1 MKSQRFARAILA
13 WIILAFAFP
22 LVVKAQGRRGSE
34 ESRLLRDAAALESR
48 GDYERAEMVLR
59 RLLDIDPSSTGGVFA
74 LERVFRAQG
83 KPEKILPVV
92 DVFLDTNSSASGVRY
107 VKLRVLADLDSLEAL
122 EVEAALWFE
131 SDPGSEEPYRE
142 VARVYEDVFGVDR
155 AIETLRIGREATGR
169 DDALALE
176 MGDLLAVTGAVDSAV
191 EEWATA
197 VGEDGSQA
205 AGIVRRIKELEDGKE
220 NAGHQLVDHLA
231 TSGVVARQR
240 AGARI
245 ALDLGLENTALDLSR
260 RVASDLE
267 GRTREIFLSEVAR
280 RAREGGLSLVASWA
294 YEQLGQ
300 GASTPSE
307 RRQFDQRIID
317 VALAAGDTT
326 AALEAQRR
334 VANSFSLE
342 SIDRRRATAQVI
354 RLESARANP
363 SRLTQLLQTF
373 RDEFPNAP
381 ELDDLAA
388 TVAKGLQVRGDLVGA
403 AAVLD
408 GIEGP
413 QSGLERAYLMLDMG
427 EIAEG
432 RGALLNVIEGLQP
445 TEATD
450 VIQFVGLLGRLSEEA
465 ADVLARA
472 GVLAHRGIVN
482 EAVNILVDGT
492 DELEG
497 KEHPPLLAEAARIA
511 DRGKAFEQGASI
523 RTRLISE
530 YPEAPELGDAALA
543 LARYRARTP
552 DGIEQA
558 IAILEELITT
568 RPNAAVVPDARVE
581 LEKLKGG

>member
-13 WIILAFAFP
+13 WIILAFAVP
-22 LVVKAQGRRGSE
+22 LVVEAQGRRGSE
-34 ESRLLRDAAALESR
+34 ESRLLRNAAALESR

-92 DVFLDTNSSASGVRY
+92 DVFIDTNSSASGVRY

-122 EVEAALWFE
+122 ELEAALWFK

-176 MGDLLAVTGAVDSAV
+176 MGDLLAATGAVDSAV

-220 NAGHQLVDHLA
+220 NASHQLVDYLA

-245 ALDLGLENTALDLSR
+245 ALDLGLEDAALDLSR

-294 YEQLGQ
+294 YEQLGR

-403 AAVLD
+403 ATVLD

-482 EAVNILVDGT
+482 EAVNVLVDGT
-492 DELEG
+492 DELEA

-511 DRGKAFEQGASI
+511 DRGQAFEQGASI

-530 YPEAPELGDAALA
+530 YPEAPEFGDAALA

-581 LEKLKGG
+581 LEKLKGA